1 MVALGYMLLV
11 LGLMVWL
18 YGQARF
24 LVVAY
29 HRNLWWFFGCL
40 FVPLVDWLFL
50 FLNFKTTVKPFGLIL
65 LGLIV
70 AGLGGSMAAVV
81 GPFPIGAW

>member
-1 MVALGYMLLV
+1 MVALGYILLV
-11 LGLMVWL
+11 LGLMIWL

-29 HRNLWWFFGCL
+29 NKSLWWFFGCL
-40 FVPLVDWLFL
+40 FLPLVDWLFL
-50 FLNFKTTVKPFGLIL
+50 FLNFRATVKPFGLIL

-70 AGLGGSMAAVV
+70 AGTGGSMAGVLPV
-81 GPFPIGAW
+81 FLKIVF